1 MNPKMIRK
9 VFLYS
14 VLAWLI
20 VMFITVWLVS
30 YDNEIINNICVW
42 TFRIVFVFSCI
53 MFILFIGTIKP
64 IEPKEK
70 TLKEKSN
77 IDRSNIDKSNKSNV
91 TSNCLSKSE
100 NKILDTDKKNSDNTD
115 TVNKKYL
122 FKTSTDRI
130 YDEAV
135 KYYGKHYTKNR
146 SKAEVVEEYLNE
158 EKS

>member
-1 MNPKMIRK
+1 MKPKK
-9 VFLYS
+9 NS

-77 IDRSNIDKSNKSNV
+77 IEISNIDKSNKSNV
-91 TSNCLSKSE
+91 TSNCLCKSE

-115 TVNKKYL
+115 TVNKKNKKSFL
-122 FKTSTDRI
+122 KTSTDRI

>member
-1 MNPKMIRK
+1 
-9 VFLYS
+9 
-14 VLAWLI
+14 
-20 VMFITVWLVS
+20 MFITVWLVS

-70 TLKEKSN
+70 TLKEKLN
-77 IDRSNIDKSNKSNV
+77 IDKSNIDKSNKSNV

-100 NKILDTDKKNSDNTD
+100 NKILDTDKNNSDNKD
-115 TVNKKYL
+115 TINQKNKKYL

>member
-1 MNPKMIRK
+1 MNTKKIRK
-9 VFLYS
+9 AFLYS

-70 TLKEKSN
+70 TLKDK
-77 IDRSNIDKSNKSNV
+77 SNIDKSNKTNV

-100 NKILDTDKKNSDNTD
+100 NKILDTDKKIQIIQI
-115 TVNKKYL
+115 L
-122 FKTSTDRI
+122 
-130 YDEAV
+130 
-135 KYYGKHYTKNR
+135 
-146 SKAEVVEEYLNE
+146 
-158 EKS
+158 